1 MLTKLIPGFLKKK
14 LFTQVK
20 KSILAS
26 QVQESSKLPK
36 VQIDEKSLNS
46 ARLLPNREALLE
58 LLPKGGVVAE
68 LGVDQGGFSEK
79 ILKINQPKTLHLV
92 DLWGTERYHLGKR
105 KEVEEKFSKEISKG
119 EVCIHIGYSTEVV
132 QKFEKDTFDW
142 IYIDTNHSY
151 ATTKQELELWSS
163 KVKPDGIIAGHDYII
178 GNWNGMVR
186 YGVIEAVHEFCLN
199 YNWEILYLSME
210 LDTAPSFAIR
220 RRN

>member
-1 MLTKLIPGFLKKK
+1 MLTKLIPGFLKRK

-26 QVQESSKLPK
+26 QVQVSSKLPK
-36 VQIDEKSLNS
+36 VQIDEKSLKS

-105 KEVEEKFSKEISKG
+105 KEVEDKFAQEIKKG
-119 EVCIHIGYSTEVV
+119 DVNIHIGYSTEVV
-132 QKFEKDTFDW
+132 EKFDKDTFDW

>member
-1 MLTKLIPGFLKKK
+1 MLTKLIPGFLKRK

-26 QVQESSKLPK
+26 QVQVSSKLPK
-36 VQIDEKSLNS
+36 VQIDEKSLKS

-105 KEVEEKFSKEISKG
+105 REVEEKFAQEIKKG
-119 EVCIHIGYSTEVV
+119 EVNIHIGYSTEVV
-132 QKFEKDTFDW
+132 EKFDKDTFDW

>member
-26 QVQESSKLPK
+26 QVQVSSKLPK
-36 VQIDEKSLNS
+36 VQIDEKSLKS
-46 ARLLPNREALLE
+46 ARLLPNREGLLE

-105 KEVEEKFSKEISKG
+105 KEVEEKFAQEIKKG
-119 EVCIHIGYSTEVV
+119 EVNIHIGYSTEVV
-132 QKFEKDTFDW
+132 EKFDKDTFDW

-186 YGVIEAVHEFCLN
+186 YGVIEAVHEFCMN

>member
-1 MLTKLIPGFLKKK
+1 MITKLIPGFLKKK

-26 QVQESSKLPK
+26 QVQVSSKLPK
-36 VQIDEKSLNS
+36 VQIDEKSLKS

-105 KEVEEKFSKEISKG
+105 KEVEDKFAQEIKKG
-119 EVCIHIGYSTEVV
+119 DVNIHIGYSTEVV
-132 QKFEKDTFDW
+132 EKFDKDTFDW